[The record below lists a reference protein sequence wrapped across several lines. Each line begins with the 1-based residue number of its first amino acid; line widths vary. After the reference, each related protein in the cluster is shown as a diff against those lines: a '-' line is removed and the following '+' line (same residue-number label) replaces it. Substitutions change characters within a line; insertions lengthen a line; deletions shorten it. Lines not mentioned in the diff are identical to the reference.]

1 MLFISLAYFFSLAHC
16 YQIDVSCGQ
25 YVQDIK
31 DAFEEAKIMA
41 KYAAWRVNAREPVD
55 QSEIVIDL
63 LGRPITQA
71 RQMFAGRLSLIAI
84 RRGYADF
91 LTA

>member
-1 MLFISLAYFFSLAHC
+1 
-16 YQIDVSCGQ
+16 
-25 YVQDIK
+25 
-31 DAFEEAKIMA
+31 MA